1 MTDIRDQDSEYML
14 AFSDDASSP
23 SPETVN
29 EHNRTTKP
37 GNQNTIS
44 EQDGQDENQTHRART
59 DLDERSV
66 YLGNLHYAVLPIEL
80 EKFCSPMGKVDK
92 VTIIVDRYSSLPT
105 GIAFVAFKEKK
116 SAEKAVEELDG
127 KILHGRQTK
136 VRAKVAK
143 SSRDDTSSVRGRGAF
158 RGRGRGSS
166 RGRGRGRGKGR
177 GRGGKGRGSG
187 GTGGDHAA

>member
-37 GNQNTIS
+37 GNQNTVS

-143 SSRDDTSSVRGRGAF
+143 SSQAEERSEEEEEDLQEEEDEAVGEEGAEVAKAEAQEVRVEIM
-158 RGRGRGSS
+158 SPS
-166 RGRGRGRGKGR
+166 D
-177 GRGGKGRGSG
+177 GGNK
-187 GTGGDHAA
+187 